1 MGPIGKNGLPRKAAA
16 DCWRPTEAGWE
27 EDYDYDDDCGCCAHV
42 VLVSCVVPA
51 SMSKSDVR
59 HMFRNLL
66 S

>member
-1 MGPIGKNGLPRKAAA
+1 MNGA
-16 DCWRPTEAGWE
+16 DWKKRSPQEGGGCGDDRRGWE

-42 VLVSCVVPA
+42 ALVSCVVPA